1 MMAKNTPHSHST
13 LHKQSSAREYL
24 LNSLLAGELMTS
36 VQSLFLEI
44 EHTLEKG
51 KIKFL
56 FPSVYQCEYIVFF
69 MPDNRYNSISRS
81 CNKWFV
87 NVAQI

>member
-1 MMAKNTPHSHST
+1 
-13 LHKQSSAREYL
+13 
-24 LNSLLAGELMTS
+24 MTS

-56 FPSVYQCEYIVFF
+56 FPSVYQCEYIVFLCPIIGVIPF
-69 MPDNRYNSISRS
+69 LVAAINGLLMLRRS
-81 CNKWFV
+81 ELFFRRMQSEGNPLSSKNFFTP
-87 NVAQI
+87 